1 MQITLVFHQ
10 AIKTNYLLMKY
21 AQLKVLFFSSKIWK
35 SCVKCVVI
43 FLLVSAFFSCSS
55 IKNIEIELAVAPLY
69 PIEDNIQS
77 IGILNRS
84 MNTQFSNMKSDS
96 IERILI
102 KKKMVLDTVFQDSI
116 VADTVIQ
123 VAAKALYESGR
134 FDVVIPKD
142 RNIARTD
149 NQKISSPL
157 NLGFIKN
164 ICSDFNVDA
173 VLILESFEEHINTQY
188 YYNNY
193 DYAGGSSEF
202 NSTTDIDF
210 ISEWR
215 LYRPDEQKPAI
226 RFQVADTIF
235 WKANS
240 ESLADLYSQMPKT
253 KEALISGGIAAGL
266 QMAGYISP
274 AWVSQTRHYFLTG
287 DKEIDAA
294 VSLIKEN
301 RWVEAAAIW
310 AKYTTVNSTLV
321 RSKVEFNLALAS
333 EMNGDPNLAIEWGLK
348 SFKTRYSKTAETY
361 LKTLD
366 AIRKA
371 KQKELKQRY

>member
-1 MQITLVFHQ
+1 
-10 AIKTNYLLMKY
+10 MKY
-21 AQLKVLFFSSKIWK
+21 AQLNILFFLTKIRN
-35 SCVKCVVI
+35 SYVKYPAI
-43 FLLVSAFFSCSS
+43 FLLIFAIYSCSS
-55 IKNIEIELAVAPLY
+55 LKNIEIELAVTPLY

-77 IGILNRS
+77 LGILNRS
-84 MNTQFSNMKSDS
+84 MNMQFSNLKSDS
-96 IERILI
+96 IERILV

-123 VAAKALYESGR
+123 AAAKALYESGR
-134 FDVVIPKD
+134 FDVVIPKV
-142 RNIARTD
+142 RNIARPD
-149 NQKISSPL
+149 NEKISSPL
-157 NLGFIKN
+157 NLGFIKT

-188 YYNNY
+188 YYTDY
-193 DYAGGSSEF
+193 AYAGGSSEY

-240 ESLADLYSQMPKT
+240 ESLTDLYSQMPKT

-266 QMAGYISP
+266 QMAAYISP
-274 AWVSQTRHYFLTG
+274 GWVSQTRHYFLTG
-287 DKEIDAA
+287 VNEIDAA

-301 RWVEAAAIW
+301 KWVEAATIW
-310 AKYTTVNSTLV
+310 TKYATVNSAKV

-333 EMNGDPNLAIEWGLK
+333 EMNGELNLAIEWGLK
-348 SFKTRYSKTAETY
+348 SFKSRYSKTTEIY

-371 KQKELKQRY
+371 KQKEVKQRY